1 MKKISFLLFASLIIC
16 ISLGTIFLIP
26 QTRLP
31 TLSGKSSLENITKN
45 IPQNF
50 TIVIDPGHG
59 GRDPGKVGTTGTLE
73 KEINLKI
80 ALILKEI
87 LEAQD
92 IDVIMTREEDKDL
105 SKTSTNLKVSDM
117 KERVAA
123 IQKSDA
129 DLVISIHQNS
139 FTSPDVY
146 GAQCFYHTN
155 SSEGKQLATILQN
168 QIITSTNQTKIRNIK
183 SNDDYYLLKYSPTPT
198 VIVECGFLSNPTE
211 EKLLLTEEYQRNI
224 AWAIHL
230 GVLQYLN
237 LTYN

>member
-87 LEAQD
+87 LEKNGWH
-92 IDVIMTREEDKDL
+92 ICLI
-105 SKTSTNLKVSDM
+105 
-117 KERVAA
+117 
-123 IQKSDA
+123 
-129 DLVISIHQNS
+129 
-139 FTSPDVY
+139 
-146 GAQCFYHTN
+146 
-155 SSEGKQLATILQN
+155 
-168 QIITSTNQTKIRNIK
+168 QTKGYIEDPN
-183 SNDDYYLLKYSPTPT
+183 SLAPTT
-198 VIVECGFLSNPTE
+198 LVVVAS
-211 EKLLLTEEYQRNI
+211 K
-224 AWAIHL
+224 
-230 GVLQYLN
+230 
-237 LTYN
+237 